1 MLNLMFIQVAQKI
14 VSWYLV
20 LYSMI
25 LLNIKIIIY
34 FIIAVQDLLA
44 N

>member
-25 LLNIKIIIY
+25 LLNIKIIID

>member
-1 MLNLMFIQVAQKI
+1 MLNLMFVQVAQKI

-25 LLNIKIIIY
+25 LLNIKIIID